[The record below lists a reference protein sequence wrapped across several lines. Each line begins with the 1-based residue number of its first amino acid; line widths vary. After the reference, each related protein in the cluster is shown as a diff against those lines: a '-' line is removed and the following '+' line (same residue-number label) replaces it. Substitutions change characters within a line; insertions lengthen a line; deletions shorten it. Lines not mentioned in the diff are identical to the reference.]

1 MDDTARKMPDDSTLA
16 SYASLEEAIHSA
28 SAEVLRAA
36 AADPALNEDLAL
48 ALLKRSDLPPEV
60 LERISKNAVVKSRK
74 AKLAVVAHP
83 KTPRY
88 VSVTLLRQL
97 FTFDLMKVALTPV
110 IPGDIKAAAEE
121 ALVKRLESLSLG
133 ERISLARRASG
144 RVAGALLLD
153 PETRVIRAALE
164 NPRLTEALVI
174 RALMSAGS
182 SAGLVRMAC
191 EHAKWSL
198 RREIRVALLR
208 NEKTLPRFAEQ
219 FAKALP
225 VARLKEILQSSRLPE
240 AVKSRLL
247 KQD

>member
-1 MDDTARKMPDDSTLA
+1 MARKMPDDSTLA
-16 SYASLEEAIHSA
+16 SYASLEEAIHST
-28 SAEVLRAA
+28 SAEVLRSA

-48 ALLKRSDLPPEV
+48 ALLKKNDLPPEV
-60 LERISKNAVVKSRK
+60 LEQISKNATVVKSRK
-74 AKLAVVAHP
+74 AKLAIVGHP

-121 ALVKRLESLSLG
+121 ALIKRLESLSSG

-144 RVAGALLLD
+144 RVVGALLLD
-153 PETRVIRAALE
+153 RETRVIQAALE
-164 NPRLTEALVI
+164 NPRLTEALVV

-182 SAGLVRMAC
+182 SAALVRMVG

-208 NEKTLPRFAEQ
+208 NEKTPLRFAQE
-219 FAKALP
+219 FARALP
-225 VARLKEILQSSRLPE
+225 ATLVEEILQSSRLPE
-240 AVKSRLL
+240 GVKSRLL
-247 KQD
+247 KRE